1 MSTPEQSF
9 EVPSL
14 TDQLGPGEFT
24 DVARLAYW
32 LGVNRANARAHH
44 VAKRFPMRDGCAQEA
59 ERLLSEL
66 KAELAK
72 ERQS

>member
-14 TDQLGPGEFT
+14 TDQLGAGEFT

-32 LGVNRANARAHH
+32 LGVNRANANACHK
-44 VAKRFPMRDGCAQEA
+44 AEQFPVRDLYVRTA
-59 ERLLSEL
+59 ERLLSDL
-66 KAELAK
+66 KAELSMEKQA
-72 ERQS
+72 

>member
-1 MSTPEQSF
+1 MSAPEQSF

-32 LGVNRANARAHH
+32 LGVNRANARACHKAEQFR
-44 VAKRFPMRDGCAQEA
+44 VRDLYVRIA
-59 ERLLSEL
+59 ECFLSDL

-72 ERQS
+72 ERQA

>member
-1 MSTPEQSF
+1 MSAPEQSF

-14 TDQLGPGEFT
+14 TDQLGRGEFT

-32 LGVNRANARAHH
+32 LGVNRANANAFHK
-44 VAKRFPMRDGCAQEA
+44 AEQFPVRDLYVRTA
-59 ERLLSEL
+59 ERLLSDL

-72 ERQS
+72 ERQA

>member
-14 TDQLGPGEFT
+14 TDQLGRGEFT

-32 LGVNRANARAHH
+32 LGVNRANANACHK
-44 VAKRFPMRDGCAQEA
+44 AEQFPVRDLYVRTA
-59 ERLLSEL
+59 ERLLSDL
-66 KAELAK
+66 KAELSMEKQA
-72 ERQS
+72 

>member
-24 DVARLAYW
+24 DMARLAYW
-32 LGVNRANARAHH
+32 LGVNRANARAYHK
-44 VAKRFPMRDGCAQEA
+44 AKKFPIRDVCVQTA

-72 ERQS
+72 ERQP

>member
-32 LGVNRANARAHH
+32 LGVNRANACACHK
-44 VAKRFPMRDGCAQEA
+44 AEQFPVRDLYVRTA
-59 ERLLSEL
+59 ERLLSDL

-72 ERQS
+72 ERKA

>member
-14 TDQLGPGEFT
+14 TDQLGRGEFT

-32 LGVNRANARAHH
+32 LGVNRANANACHK
-44 VAKRFPMRDGCAQEA
+44 AEQFPVRDLYVRTA
-59 ERLLSEL
+59 ERLLSDL

-72 ERQS
+72 ERQT